1 VADVAMQGAP
11 FARPWRVPEPRRW
24 SVLELITWLAL
35 LGVVAAL
42 VALGPLLMLL
52 AGFGRPRPF
61 TEGPAVPRALVV
73 MVWGWLLGP
82 ASLWLQSRVGGTL
95 PLSKLGFTVT
105 FTVSLAVPF
114 VVARTTSAL
123 AELPGG
129 RRAGAAARRPNAP

>member
-1 VADVAMQGAP
+1 ML
-11 FARPWRVPEPRRW
+11 F
-24 SVLELITWLAL
+24 
-35 LGVVAAL
+35 VVAAL